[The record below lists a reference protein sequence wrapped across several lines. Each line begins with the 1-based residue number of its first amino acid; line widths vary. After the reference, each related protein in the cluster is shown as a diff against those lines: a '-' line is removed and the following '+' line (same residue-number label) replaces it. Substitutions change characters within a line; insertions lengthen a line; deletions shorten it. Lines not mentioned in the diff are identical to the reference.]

1 MFLRWCALRQ
11 AAGINAL
18 FMEVHDN
25 PDEALS
31 DANTQ
36 LDIRYLENILA
47 QAKATHEVRLSL
59 LSQWGEDNVHVE

>member
-1 MFLRWCALRQ
+1 
-11 AAGINAL
+11 
-18 FMEVHDN
+18 MEVHDN